1 MKYPLLPSIA
11 ALFLIASG
19 GVCAGEPATSTIE
32 IVSVVPRSPDVKPLA
47 MSVPADGRHETAAL
61 VRPRASA
68 ASDTGPGKIAN
79 VDSQKA
85 VPFVSGN
92 KQ

>member
-1 MKYPLLPSIA
+1 MKYALLPSVA

-19 GVCAGEPATSTIE
+19 VACADESESSGIE
-32 IVSVVPRSPDVKPLA
+32 VISVVPRSTDVKPLA

-61 VRPRASA
+61 VRPRAGA
-68 ASDTGPGKIAN
+68 ASDTAPGKLAN
-79 VDSQKA
+79 VDSRKA
-85 VPFVSGN
+85 APFVSGD